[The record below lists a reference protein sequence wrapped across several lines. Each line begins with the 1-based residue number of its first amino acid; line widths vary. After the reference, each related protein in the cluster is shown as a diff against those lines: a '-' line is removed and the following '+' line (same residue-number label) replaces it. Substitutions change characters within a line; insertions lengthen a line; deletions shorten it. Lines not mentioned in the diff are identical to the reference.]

1 MTAQFEKIF
10 VAYPRGV
17 RTGGPEALHQLV
29 DELRTQG
36 EDAFLV
42 PLAPTRD
49 ATRVAEFEVYD
60 APEAEFEDRPGNA
73 FIVPETGLR
82 HLWSVKHA
90 QTIIWWLS
98 YDYGTPFLLR
108 QEAADRRFKRM
119 LGIRHE
125 PWAGSFAAT
134 TLRRALVAAPYDGV
148 MRRSLHLAQSYY
160 ARAAL
165 HSSAGILATIVSDF
179 IPRSEAAGVP
189 QAGDRGRTVA
199 FNPAKAPWVPELLGP
214 RLPDVEWRALAG
226 LSRSG
231 VEDMLGGTAV
241 YFDPGYHPGRDR
253 MPREA
258 ARFGGVTIVAR
269 RGAGAYWDDV
279 PIADDYKVA
288 ATSDFVERAAT
299 AIGRALD
306 DPAAAREAQ
315 QSYRRWIDGDRDR
328 FRAEITRGFIEGR
341 WWDDGPTTV
350 PR

>member
-29 DELRTQG
+29 DELRAQG
-36 EDAFLV
+36 EHAFLV
-42 PLAPTRD
+42 PLA
-49 ATRVAEFEVYD
+49 ATKEAERVPEFRVYD

-82 HLWSVKHA
+82 HLWSVKQA

-98 YDYGTPFLLR
+98 FDYGTPFLLR
-108 QEAADRRFKRM
+108 QEEFDRRFKRM
-119 LGIRHE
+119 LGVRHE

-134 TLRRALVAAPYDGV
+134 MLRRALVAAPYDRV
-148 MRRSLHLAQSYY
+148 MRRSLHLSQSYY

-165 HSSAGILATIVSDF
+165 HSVTGLLSTIVSDY
-179 IPRSEAAGVP
+179 IPRPETGSAP
-189 QAGDRGRTVA
+189 RSGDRGRTVA

-214 RLPDVEWRALAG
+214 RLPDVQWRALAG

-231 VEDMLGGTAV
+231 VEEMLGETTV

-258 ARFGGVTIVAR
+258 ARLGAVTVVAR

-279 PIADDYKVA
+279 PVTDDYKVA
-288 ATSDFVERAAT
+288 ATSDFVERAAE
-299 AIGRALD
+299 AIGRVLD
-306 DPAAAREAQ
+306 DPASAQ
-315 QSYRRWIDGDRDR
+315 DDQEPYRRWIEGDRGR
-328 FRAEITRGFIEGR
+328 FQAEVRRGFIEGR
-341 WWDDGPTTV
+341 WGDDGPTPV
-350 PR
+350 GR